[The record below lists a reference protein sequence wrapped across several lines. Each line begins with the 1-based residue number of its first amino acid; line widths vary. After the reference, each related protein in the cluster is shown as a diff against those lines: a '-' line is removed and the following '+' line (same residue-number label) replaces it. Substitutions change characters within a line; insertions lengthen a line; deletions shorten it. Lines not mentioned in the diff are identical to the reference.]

1 MFLIGDL
8 IAHPLHGAGII
19 ESIVNKRINGA
30 DREYYVLKLP
40 VGDMVVMVPV
50 EGCENIGVRHII
62 SKNEAEE
69 IIRNFNSIEV
79 SNCQNWNKRYCENM
93 SKIKSGKLIEVAEVV
108 KSLMQ
113 RDAERGL
120 STGERK
126 MLHSAKQILISEL
139 VIVLDSDYSQIESML
154 VSAV

>member
-40 VGDMVVMVPV
+40 VGDMVVMVPI

-62 SKNEAEE
+62 SKMKQKKLYE
-69 IIRNFNSIEV
+69 I
-79 SNCQNWNKRYCENM
+79 
-93 SKIKSGKLIEVAEVV
+93 
-108 KSLMQ
+108 
-113 RDAERGL
+113 
-120 STGERK
+120 ST
-126 MLHSAKQILISEL
+126 
-139 VIVLDSDYSQIESML
+139 VLK
-154 VSAV
+154 

>member
-19 ESIVNKRINGA
+19 ESIVNKRINGT

-62 SKNEAEE
+62 SKNEAED

-79 SNCQNWNKRYCENM
+79 SNCQNWNKRYRENM
-93 SKIKSGKLIEVAEVV
+93 SKIKSGKLYEVAEVV
-108 KSLMQ
+108 KSLML

-139 VIVLDSDYSQIESML
+139 VIVLESDYSQIESML

>member
-40 VGDMVVMVPV
+40 VGDMVVMVPI

-79 SNCQNWNKRYCENM
+79 SNCQNWNKRYRENM
-93 SKIKSGKLIEVAEVV
+93 SKIKSGKLFEVAEVV

-126 MLHSAKQILISEL
+126 CCIRPSRYLFQSLLLFLILITL
-139 VIVLDSDYSQIESML
+139 R
-154 VSAV
+154 